1 MNIAIV
7 GFDYDFTRELAQKI
21 SEKLSISFVDF
32 KEHFEKFLLSN
43 NSSIFQEN
51 EILNNFETK
60 MFKQICVED
69 NVVVSFPDDVV
80 LSNKNYKYLKNN
92 LILFINSQNNNK
104 IQLNLKKLI
113 KNINIEI
120 NKENYNFEDIIKKIR
135 GFYDR

>member
-7 GFDYDFTRELAQKI
+7 GFDYDFTKELAKRI
-21 SEKLSISFVDF
+21 SKSLSVSFIDF
-32 KEHFEKFLLSN
+32 KDCFEQFLLIN
-43 NSSIFQEN
+43 NNSIFQEN
-51 EILNNFETK
+51 EKLNKLETQIL
-60 MFKQICVED
+60 KQICT
-69 NVVVSFPDDVV
+69 NANAVVAIPDDVI

-113 KNINIEI
+113 TNINIEI